1 MKINPFFYF
10 LALSFF
16 KDRKKHFGVI
26 LLSILLLFLLCST
39 LFISSSIRYS
49 LEQTLTAQ
57 PDFVVQRIRG
67 GERVDAPLEWI
78 DALIQIPGVES
89 VSPRVYGYY
98 SFQPKG
104 SAALVVGV
112 DFLDEQSHLGL
123 RKIIGDTD
131 LRQFLQGENMVVG
144 EGVSEYLK
152 SHFYPD
158 GYNFFTPQG
167 EFYKLHTYGV
177 LPKASALLSN
187 DMILVTLESA
197 RKILGVGE
205 ESASDITFNVPN
217 GDEWANISD
226 KISALY
232 YDVRVVTKKD
242 VAQSYE
248 KLYNYK
254 GGIFLILFVVALATF
269 ALMLYQRY
277 STVYSNEKRAVGVL
291 RALGWSIQDILRFKF
306 YEAGMMIL
314 IAFILAIA
322 LAYGYVFV
330 LGAPIL
336 REIFLGDAKINS
348 DILLVP
354 VLDFRLLGSLF
365 LIYALPFVAAV
376 LIPVWRIATIDP
388 KEAMR

>member
-1 MKINPFFYF
+1 MKISPFVYF

-49 LEQTLTAQ
+49 LEQTLKAQ
-57 PDFVVQRIRG
+57 PDFLVQRIRG
-67 GERVDAPLEWI
+67 GERIDTPMKWI
-78 DALIQIPGVES
+78 DDLIQIPGVEN

-98 SFQPKG
+98 SFQSKE
-104 SAALVVGV
+104 STALVVGI
-112 DFLDEQSHLGL
+112 DFMDEQSHLGL
-123 RKIIGDTD
+123 QKIMGDID
-131 LRQFLQGENMVVG
+131 LKQFLVGENMLVG
-144 EGVSEYLK
+144 QGVLEYLK

-158 GYNFFTPQG
+158 GYNFMTPQG
-167 EFYKLHTYGV
+167 EFYKLHIFGD
-177 LPKASALLSN
+177 LPKESTLLSN

-205 ESASDITFNVPN
+205 ESASDITLNVPN
-217 GDEWANISD
+217 DDEWVNISD

-242 VAQSYE
+242 VARSYE
-248 KLYNYK
+248 KLFNYK
-254 GGIFLILFVVALATF
+254 GGIFLILFLVALATF

-277 STVYSNEKRAVGVL
+277 SMVYSNEKRAVGVL
-291 RALGWSIQDILRFKF
+291 RALGWSIQDILRLKF
-306 YEAGMMIL
+306 YETGMMVF

-330 LGAPIL
+330 FGAPIL
-336 REIFLGDAKINS
+336 REIFLGDAKMNS
-348 DILLVP
+348 NILLVP
-354 VLDFRLLGSLF
+354 LLDFRLLGSLF
-365 LIYALPFVAAV
+365 LIYAIPFIAAV
-376 LIPVWRIATIDP
+376 LIPVWRIATVDP